1 MSVHLVPAITD
12 LASQSA
18 MSVGLVVLQRAP
30 AFSCLLPA
38 SNKRVAYAGQHGP
51 VKITGGDHR
60 ELTHDYR
67 PVGRKGNCRIYPYKY
82 SPVYKRLRHYAKLIS
97 ELVVSPDT
105 ALIN

>member
-38 SNKRVAYAGQHGP
+38 SNKRVAYAGAAWTRED
-51 VKITGGDHR
+51 TGGDHR
-60 ELTHDYR
+60 ELTDDYW
-67 PVGRKGNCRIYPYKY
+67 PVGRKGN
-82 SPVYKRLRHYAKLIS
+82 VGLI
-97 ELVVSPDT
+97 PTNIRRYTND
-105 ALIN
+105 